1 MSKVFI
7 AIPAGDAYVH
17 ARLVQSLVPQ
27 LKEYPFLIV
36 AGVSPVA
43 LARNVIVENFLKTD
57 ATHLWMIDADTIPP
71 PDALEILLA
80 VDVDIATGIT
90 PILRQGSR
98 TSNIYEDTS
107 GVPMELKDTEHKKK
121 PFPIAGCGAA
131 CLLIRRE
138 VLEKVGK
145 PWFAEVWGD
154 DGTHMSEDVFFG
166 NRATEEGFTLTCVP
180 TVVCGHARSVII

>member
-71 PDALEILLA
+71 PDALETLLA
-80 VDVDIATGIT
+80 ADVDIATGIT

-107 GVPMELKDTEHKKK
+107 GMPMELKDTEHKKK
-121 PFPIAGCGAA
+121 SFPIAGCGAA

-154 DGTHMSEDVFFG
+154 DGTHMSEDVFFC
-166 NRATEEGFTLTCVP
+166 NRATEEGFTITCVP
-180 TVVCGHARSVII
+180 KVVCGHARSVII